1 MIAARAGAASSGIG
15 SPFSLFSATMRGL
28 TSMSKQRAAFSLLIP
43 LALLVAA
50 LPARAWNAT
59 GHEVVAE
66 IAWRN
71 LKPEVRAKV
80 LAVLKNHPHFAK
92 RLEPHDPNSEPVDY
106 ALRVFMLASNWPD
119 MVRSGNPGEREY
131 HHAPWHY
138 IDYPIIPEGTDRS
151 KLELPPVGE
160 KLEPGKSPENILQAL
175 QWASER
181 VKDPDAPAAEKA
193 VALAWIIHL
202 VGDIHQP
209 LHTVGVFSNEYPSG
223 DRGGNLFMVK
233 YHGSVT
239 NLHRFW
245 DDLLGGY
252 MSFKLVDAVADK
264 VVEKHPR
271 ASLEK
276 ELAVTK
282 PVEWAAESSSLARK
296 VVYLDG
302 KLKGI
307 TREAS
312 VADQGASTPELPENY
327 DQTARDTARLRVAL
341 AGYRLADLL
350 NILLE

>member
-1 MIAARAGAASSGIG
+1 
-15 SPFSLFSATMRGL
+15 
-28 TSMSKQRAAFSLLIP
+28 MSKKLRAAVVLLVP
-43 LALLVAA
+43 LALLLAA

-71 LKPEVRAKV
+71 LTPAVRAKI
-80 LAVLKNHPHFAK
+80 LATLKNHPHFAK

-119 MVRSGNPGEREY
+119 MIRSGNPGEREY
-131 HHAPWHY
+131 HHSQWHY

-151 KLELPPVGE
+151 KLKLPPLGE
-160 KLEPGKSPENILQAL
+160 KLEAGKPPENILQAL
-175 QWASER
+175 QWATER
-181 VKDPDAPAAEKA
+181 VKNPDAPAAERA
-193 VALAWIIHL
+193 VALAWVIHL

-209 LHTVGVFSNEYPSG
+209 LHTVGVFSNDYPTG

-233 YHGSVT
+233 YHGNVT
-239 NLHRFW
+239 NLHSFW
-245 DDLLGGY
+245 DNLLGGY

-264 VVEKHPR
+264 VVEQHPR

-282 PVEWAAESSSLARK
+282 PVEWAAESSAVARK

-302 KLKGI
+302 KLKGV

-312 VADQGASTPELPENY
+312 VADKGATTPELPEQY
-327 DQTARDTARLRVAL
+327 DQAARDTARLRVAL

-350 NILLE
+350 NTLME